1 MANLVISD
9 DTVTESEGV
18 VTVSIILS
26 GALSRDIQ
34 LTLTPLQGSAEGKL
48 LKVMYAKLD
57 IIEVSLSPC
66 VDEVNIIILPT
77 AVLDMYV

>member
-34 LTLTPLQGSAEGKL
+34 LTLTPLQGSAEGNFLKL
-48 LKVMYAKLD
+48 CMQ
-57 IIEVSLSPC
+57 
-66 VDEVNIIILPT
+66 N
-77 AVLDMYV
+77 